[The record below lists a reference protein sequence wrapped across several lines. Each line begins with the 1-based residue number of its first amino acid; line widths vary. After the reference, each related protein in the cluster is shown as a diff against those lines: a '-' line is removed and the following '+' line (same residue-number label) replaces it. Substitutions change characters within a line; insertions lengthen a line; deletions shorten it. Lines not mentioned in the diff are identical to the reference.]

1 MPILPII
8 EVPHPTLA
16 KDARPVREDE
26 FGPELEEHLASM
38 AETMYAAPGV
48 GLAGPQVND
57 SRRILVIDPGNDS
70 VDNSDNPDQTQLLAI
85 VNPEIKRRS
94 RETVMW
100 EESCLS
106 LPEFYVK
113 VKRFVSID
121 VSWQDA
127 MGHHHSKTFDGFSA
141 IVLQHE
147 MDHLEGI
154 TLLQKSS
161 RLKRSRYLAKKKKD
175 NFTQ

>member
-16 KDARPVREDE
+16 KNARIVREDE
-26 FGPELEEHLASM
+26 FGPGLEEHLASM

-57 SRRILVIDPGNDS
+57 SRRILVFDPGNDS
-70 VDNSDNPDQTQLLAI
+70 IEKSDNPDHSQLLAI
-85 VNPEIKRRS
+85 VNPEITRRS

-113 VKRFVSID
+113 VKRWVNID
-121 VSWQDA
+121 VSWRDA
-127 MGHHHSKTFDGFSA
+127 MGNHQAKTFDGFAA

-147 MDHLEGI
+147 IDHLQGI

-161 RLKRSRYLAKKKKD
+161 RLKRSRYLAKKKKVTV
-175 NFTQ
+175 TQ

>member
-16 KDARPVREDE
+16 KNARAVREDE
-26 FGPELEEHLASM
+26 FGTGLEEHLASM

-57 SRRILVIDPGNDS
+57 SRRILVFDPGNDS
-70 VDNSDNPDQTQLLAI
+70 VEKSDNPDQTQLLAI
-85 VNPEIKRRS
+85 VNPEITGRS

-113 VKRFVSID
+113 VKRWVRID
-121 VSWQDA
+121 VSWRDA
-127 MGHHHSKTFDGFSA
+127 MGKHHEKTFDGFAA

-147 MDHLEGI
+147 MDHLQGI

-161 RLKRSRYLAKKKKD
+161 RLKRSRYLAKKKKVTV
-175 NFTQ
+175 TQ